1 MKLSHLTL
9 IALLGAAIAAPV
21 IAQPGPGM
29 GGGMGP
35 GKGGRFAFD
44 QNNTVGWTL
53 MTQEERAAHQQQMWS
68 FKNYDECKTYQQRH
82 HDEMLARA
90 QAQGKILPTPRGNAC
105 DRMQARG
112 LFK

>member
-21 IAQPGPGM
+21 IAQPGQGM